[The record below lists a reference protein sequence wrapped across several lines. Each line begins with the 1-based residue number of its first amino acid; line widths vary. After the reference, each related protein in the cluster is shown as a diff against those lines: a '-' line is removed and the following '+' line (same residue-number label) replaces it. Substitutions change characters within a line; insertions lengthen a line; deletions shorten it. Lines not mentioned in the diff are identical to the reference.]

1 MMLSIQGLSAR
12 YGDAEALRGVT
23 LGVEQ
28 GDFYGIL
35 GANGAGKTTLLR
47 AIMGLTPP
55 AVSGRIEFDGHDLLR
70 LPAHRRTALGIAVVP
85 EGRRMFSSLSI
96 RDSLLMG
103 AYRRG
108 AARQRAGIDRVLALF
123 PELADR
129 MQQPSGSLSGGQQQ
143 MVAVGRALMSDPR
156 VLLLDEPSLGLA
168 PVVVQR
174 MFDVLRDLHREQGL
188 TVVLIEQNARE
199 AFPLLTRAVVVE
211 RGRVVIEGDRAEV
224 EASPAVAQ
232 AYLGQV

>member
-1 MMLSIQGLSAR
+1 MMLSVEGLSAR
-12 YGDAEALRGVT
+12 YGDSEALRGVT
-23 LGVEQ
+23 IGVEE

-55 AVSGRIEFDGHDLLR
+55 AVSGRIEFDGTDLLR
-70 LPAHRRTALGIAVVP
+70 VPAHGRTKLGLAVVP

-108 AARQRAGIDRVLALF
+108 GAQQRAGIERVLALF

-174 MFDVLRDLHREQGL
+174 MFGVLRDLHRERGL
-188 TVVLIEQNARE
+188 TVILIEQNARE
-199 AFPLLTRAVVVE
+199 AFPLLTRAVVIE

>member
-12 YGDAEALRGVT
+12 YGDAEALRGLT
-23 LGVEQ
+23 IGVEQ

-47 AIMGLTPP
+47 AVMGLTPP
-55 AVSGRIEFDGHDLLR
+55 VVSGRIEFDGHDLLR

-108 AARQRAGIDRVLALF
+108 AARQRAGVDRVLALF

-129 MQQPSGSLSGGQQQ
+129 MNQPAGSLSGGQQQ

-174 MFDVLRDLHREQGL
+174 MFEVLRDLHREQGL

-199 AFPLLTRAVVVE
+199 AFPLLTRAVVIE